1 MEETYAGKTL
11 DDFPITNPHYSKLLD
26 VHRFSEHPNVSHL
39 TKQIWAICYGEPE
52 SSNPRKGGVR
62 PKANSFAQLRAILLD
77 LFVAWDTDPE
87 LSIGVAMSNT
97 AWSTGSRYN
106 KIGMSR
112 LAPKIIHRLHEV
124 GYISLAAGSYT
135 VPGANSNRTTRI
147 RAAEPLRQMF
157 RDAKFGP
164 QHILTHPGKECILM
178 RSSEKSER
186 NIEYKDTPV
195 TDWMRADLMK
205 YNGLLLRTFIDIPDQ
220 EDTFIE
226 RPIKSGARAGEITR
240 VPICGFD
247 NFVHRVFNRNDW
259 SCGGRFYGGWW
270 QSVGSEVRKR
280 IHIND
285 EPTVEVDY
293 QALHVAILAA
303 KRGVKLEGDPYELD
317 EQPLPDLD
325 NVKQR
330 KLVKLLILMALNAK
344 NERSAY
350 SAFRD
355 ASPVGSMAKSMKNAE
370 LRLVL
375 DAAIKK
381 HPFLEDDLCADRG
394 ITLMNLDSLMASMVI
409 RHFTRQ
415 KIPVLC
421 IHDSFLI
428 GYSYAIRLKTA
439 MNLAAKRVLGCPV
452 ALSNNYL
459 GLDEVERSTPSLVDD
474 YMDMRHLPRTHAYRV
489 RQRIFSERLAYLES
503 LGG

>member
-1 MEETYAGKTL
+1 MEETNAGKTL

-26 VHRFSEHPNVSHL
+26 VHRFSEHPNVTHL
-39 TKQIWAICYGEPE
+39 TKQVWATCYGEPE
-52 SSNPRKGGVR
+52 SSSLKKGGVR
-62 PKANSFAQLRAILLD
+62 PKASSLTQLRAILLD

-157 RDAKFGP
+157 REAKFGP

-186 NIEYKDTPV
+186 NIEYKDTPA
-195 TDWMRADLMK
+195 TEKMRTDLMR
-205 YNGLLLRTFIDIPDQ
+205 YNRLLLRTFIDIPDQ
-220 EDTFIE
+220 DDTFIE
-226 RPIKSGARAGEITR
+226 RPIKSGVRAGEINR

-409 RHFTRQ
+409 RCFT
-415 KIPVLC
+415 K
-421 IHDSFLI
+421 
-428 GYSYAIRLKTA
+428 
-439 MNLAAKRVLGCPV
+439 
-452 ALSNNYL
+452 
-459 GLDEVERSTPSLVDD
+459 
-474 YMDMRHLPRTHAYRV
+474 
-489 RQRIFSERLAYLES
+489 QRIPLRSSSRLCRKHPCSVRYRSRSGVGMDAASCDGCVSDLCLEN
-503 LGG
+503 